1 MRIIIKKWGNSAGM
15 VIPGVV
21 MKELGLQPG
30 QSMEASVQNNQ
41 LVLTPVAKQRYTLD
55 ELLAQCDPNA
65 PELDE
70 KEIWGR
76 DNPVGNEIW

>member
-1 MRIIIKKWGNSAGM
+1 MRIIIKKWGNSSGM

-30 QSMEASVQNNQ
+30 QSMEASVENNQ
-41 LVLTPVAKQRYTLD
+41 LVLTPITRRYTLD

-65 PELDE
+65 PAITEED
-70 KEIWGR
+70 IWGP
-76 DNPVGNEIW
+76 DKPVGNEIW